1 MTMPAKPSLLIKTT
15 LDTKFSID
23 YEWWERDGDD
33 LQVYLLSHI
42 SPEQHESL
50 RQMDMSMVVDYVD
63 PETAEVFQLDALKI
77 AIKRAAE
84 TPGFVSSTSSLVDSI
99 FRVFLKNNNMPL
111 SARELSD
118 ITGRRALTIMK
129 TLGGIKVY
137 KGLRPIIS

>member
-1 MTMPAKPSLLIKTT
+1 MAIPSKPSLLIKTT

-23 YEWWERDGDD
+23 YEWWERGGDD

-50 RQMDMSMVVDYVD
+50 RQMDMATVVDYVD

-77 AIKRAAE
+77 AIKRAAD

-99 FRVFLKNNNMPL
+99 FRVFLKNNNTPL